1 MLDRYNRPPFTLALF
16 AASTLVIASMAGE
29 ARAAGADAKSYEK
42 EVETHPSQGD
52 VRPIKGSKATLV
64 TTEDG
69 FFANLD
75 THELIP
81 GNVYTLWL
89 VAINEPGACETSPC
103 KPPDVLERTA
113 ETQADVGYGDGII
126 AESEQGRLSSYQPVG
141 QLRGAW
147 FGNGLQ
153 KPQTA
158 EIHLVVHD
166 HGPLLPEMATTMLNT
181 YRGGC
186 TDETVPDAFPDTAK
200 ADGEAGPNACR
211 LVQDV
216 IFVQGE

>member
-1 MLDRYNRPPFTLALF
+1 MLDRYNRIPFTLALV
-16 AASTLVIASMAGE
+16 AASTLVIASMASK
-29 ARAAGADAKSYEK
+29 ARAAGADAKVYEK

-52 VRPIKGSKATLV
+52 VRAIKGSKATLV

-113 ETQADVGYGDGII
+113 DTKADVGYGDGII
-126 AESEQGRLSSYQPVG
+126 AESEQGRFSSYQPMG
-141 QLRGAW
+141 ELRSGW

-153 KPQTA
+153 KPQAA
-158 EIHLVVHD
+158 EIHLVVRD
-166 HGPLLPEMATTMLNT
+166 HGPLLPDMAATMVNT
-181 YRGGC
+181 HRGGC
-186 TDETVPDAFPDTAK
+186 TDETVPEALPAPAHT
-200 ADGEAGPNACR
+200 DGEPGPNACR
-211 LVQDV
+211 NVQDV